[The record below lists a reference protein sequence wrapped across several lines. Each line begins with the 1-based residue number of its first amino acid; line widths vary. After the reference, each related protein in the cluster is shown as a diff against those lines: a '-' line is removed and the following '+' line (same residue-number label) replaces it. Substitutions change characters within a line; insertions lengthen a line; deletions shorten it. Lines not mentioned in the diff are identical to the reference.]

1 MAGKYIKL
9 PKGLKRARIVTRE
22 DDRRISAEE
31 YAHVIEEDFDKNR
44 IAYRLIEIYGVPV
57 YVKVEQ
63 K

>member
-22 DDRRISAEE
+22 DERRISAEE
-31 YAHVIEEDFDKNR
+31 YAHRIEEDFDKNR
-44 IAYRLIEIYGVPV
+44 IAYRLMEIDGVPV

>member
-31 YAHVIEEDFDKNR
+31 YAHVIEEEKNKNR
-44 IAYRLIEIYGVPV
+44 IAYRLIEIYGVHV

-63 K
+63 T